1 MEKQQGRWKGHE
13 RQGRDPWDWKI
24 PGCSQL
30 RFIVSARRPDINCFM
45 IGCDKCNE
53 WFHGDCI
60 QITEKM
66 AKGIRQWYCR
76 QCRANDATLAIKYR
90 QKKAREK
97 EGDGEA
103 MPEREK
109 RKEQVE
115 ARMERRKVTVNVSPS
130 SLPSPHSS
138 GNRSQ
143 QIGRQQMSR
152 TFYKGIGTEFKSRE
166 VMLQL
171 YKILV
176 RLPLENCV
184 QFWSPYLR
192 KDRLALEAVQR
203 RFIRLMP
210 KMRGLTYEERLNCPG
225 LSSRIQKNERRS

>member
-1 MEKQQGRWKGHE
+1 MEEDGEAAGTVEGAPEARTGSLGLE
-13 RQGRDPWDWKI
+13 DPGLLAA
-24 PGCSQL
+24 PVYC
-30 RFIVSARRPDINCFM
+30 VCRRPDINCFM

-138 GNRSQ
+138 GTGAPSP
-143 QIGRQQMSR
+143 
-152 TFYKGIGTEFKSRE
+152 FKRCSS
-166 VMLQL
+166 
-171 YKILV
+171 IL
-176 RLPLENCV
+176 PE
-184 QFWSPYLR
+184 S
-192 KDRLALEAVQR
+192 
-203 RFIRLMP
+203 
-210 KMRGLTYEERLNCPG
+210 
-225 LSSRIQKNERRS
+225 